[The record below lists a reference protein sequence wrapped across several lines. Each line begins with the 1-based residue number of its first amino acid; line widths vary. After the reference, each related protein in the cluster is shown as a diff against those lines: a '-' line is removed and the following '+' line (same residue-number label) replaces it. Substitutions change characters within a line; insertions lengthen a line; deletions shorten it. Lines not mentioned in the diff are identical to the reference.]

1 MRHFFTTKIR
11 IILILSVLLAIL
23 IGYFLG
29 NLNGAVIISRLIG
42 KKDVRDQGRGNA
54 GLTNFLRM
62 YNPSLALLVVAIDV
76 LKAVAACIV
85 GRLLL
90 TSYGYGQEGVLI
102 GGIAVNLGHD
112 FPALLGFRGGK
123 GVLSGVT
130 AAFMADW
137 RCALVVLAVFIICL
151 GLTRYVSLSS
161 ILGSL
166 TFVVSFSIVHRQNIP
181 LVVMGSA
188 LGLFIVFMH
197 RSNISRLLKGNERK
211 ATFSKFRK
219 KK

>member
-1 MRHFFTTKIR
+1 MW
-11 IILILSVLLAIL
+11 LSVLLTVL
-23 IGYFLG
+23 TGYLLG
-29 NLNGAVIISRLIG
+29 NLNGAVSMSRLLSNQ
-42 KKDVRDQGRGNA
+42 DVREQGSGNA

-62 YNPSLALLVVAIDV
+62 YGPVSALSVVAIDMG
-76 LKAVAACIV
+76 KAFLACLL
-85 GRLLL
+85 GRQLLAPF
-90 TSYGYGQEGVLI
+90 GYAQEGVLL
-102 GGIAVNLGHD
+102 GGLAVNLGHD

-123 GVLSGVT
+123 GVLCGIS
-130 AAFMADW
+130 AALAADW
-137 RCALVVLAVFIICL
+137 RCALVVIAVFALCL
-151 GLTRYVSLSS
+151 CLTRYVSLSS

-166 TFVVSFSIVHRQNIP
+166 TFVILYPLTHRESVASMI
-181 LVVMGSA
+181 MGIL

>member
-1 MRHFFTTKIR
+1 MW
-11 IILILSVLLAIL
+11 LSVLLTVL
-23 IGYFLG
+23 TGYLLG
-29 NLNGAVIISRLIG
+29 NLNGAVSMSRLLSNQ
-42 KKDVRDQGRGNA
+42 DVREQGSGNA

-62 YNPSLALLVVAIDV
+62 YGPVSALAVVAIDMG
-76 LKAVAACIV
+76 KAFLACML
-85 GRLLL
+85 GKQLLGH
-90 TSYGYGQEGVLI
+90 YGYAQEGVLL
-102 GGIAVNLGHD
+102 GGLAVNLGHD

-123 GVLSGVT
+123 GVLCGIT
-130 AAFMADW
+130 AALAADW
-137 RCALVVLAVFIICL
+137 RCALLVIAVFALCL
-151 GLTRYVSLSS
+151 WLTRYVSLGS

-166 TFVVSFSIVHRQNIP
+166 TFVIMYP
-181 LVVMGSA
+181 LLHKESVASTIMGVL